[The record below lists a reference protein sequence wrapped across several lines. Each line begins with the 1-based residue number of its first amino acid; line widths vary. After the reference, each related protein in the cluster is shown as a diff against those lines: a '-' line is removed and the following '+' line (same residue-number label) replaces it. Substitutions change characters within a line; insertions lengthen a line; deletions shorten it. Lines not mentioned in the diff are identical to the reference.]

1 MGKPAM
7 KSKQTS
13 GDSRKYIKNFW
24 IFYFSVIVFIFLL
37 FLIISMGWLGF
48 MPSFEEL
55 ENPRSNLASEII
67 SADQQILGTY
77 YIENRS
83 NVTYREI
90 SPHLINALLATEDIR
105 FSRHSGIDFKANFR
119 VAFGLVTGQ
128 DMGGGSTITQQ
139 LAKNLFPRKPDIGKA
154 ELVLFKLKEWIT
166 ATKLER
172 NYTKE
177 EIAAMYLNSVSFGSQ
192 AFGARLASRTF
203 FNKEPVDLTIEESA
217 LLIGILKAPSYYSP
231 VRHPDRA
238 LQRRETVLGQMKKYE
253 FITQAQYD
261 SIRQLPLDMSKYMIL
276 DHTSGIAQYF
286 REAIRIK
293 LNEWCET
300 HEKAD
305 GTPYNLYQD
314 GLKIYTTINSVY
326 QRYAEEAVRE
336 HLSRD
341 IQPDFYKHWKNVPNA
356 PFVFPDSDPASEIKK
371 LMTQAMK
378 RSDRYRNLKEAGTP
392 DDSIQL
398 VFNTRI
404 PMTVFSWSGP
414 IDTVMS
420 PMDSIRYYKYL
431 YRAALMSVEP
441 NTGFVRAYVGGPDF
455 KFFQY
460 DNVTVGK
467 RQVGSTFKP
476 FLYTL
481 AMQEGEFS
489 PCTEVPNIPYSI
501 QLYDGSLW
509 EPKNTSEYKLG
520 QMISLREALAHSNNW
535 ISAFLMKHY
544 SPEAVIKI
552 AQKMGV
558 TSEIPAVYSIAL
570 GSADLSLY
578 EMVGAL
584 NTFVNKG
591 VYIEPIFITRI
602 EDGYGNVLERFI
614 PRINEAM
621 SEETA
626 YLMIELMKGVVQTG
640 TGIRLRYKYGFTN
653 PIAGKTG
660 TTQNQSDGWFIGMTP
675 ELVTGIW
682 AGCEDRAAH
691 FRSLTLGQGANT
703 ALPIWAIYMKKIY
716 GDPNLHVSTG
726 DFEKPLHPLSV
737 NIDCTGGQGTG
748 KQGSYGED
756 EF

>member
-1 MGKPAM
+1 M
-7 KSKQTS
+7 
-13 GDSRKYIKNFW
+13 
-24 IFYFSVIVFIFLL
+24 
-37 FLIISMGWLGF
+37 SM
-48 MPSFEEL
+48 
-55 ENPRSNLASEII
+55 
-67 SADQQILGTY
+67 
-77 YIENRS
+77 
-83 NVTYREI
+83 
-90 SPHLINALLATEDIR
+90 
-105 FSRHSGIDFKANFR
+105 
-119 VAFGLVTGQ
+119 
-128 DMGGGSTITQQ
+128 
-139 LAKNLFPRKPDIGKA
+139 
-154 ELVLFKLKEWIT
+154 
-166 ATKLER
+166 
-172 NYTKE
+172 
-177 EIAAMYLNSVSFGSQ
+177 
-192 AFGARLASRTF
+192 
-203 FNKEPVDLTIEESA
+203 
-217 LLIGILKAPSYYSP
+217 
-231 VRHPDRA
+231 
-238 LQRRETVLGQMKKYE
+238 
-253 FITQAQYD
+253 
-261 SIRQLPLDMSKYMIL
+261 
-276 DHTSGIAQYF
+276 
-286 REAIRIK
+286 
-293 LNEWCET
+293 
-300 HEKAD
+300 
-305 GTPYNLYQD
+305 
-314 GLKIYTTINSVY
+314 
-326 QRYAEEAVRE
+326 
-336 HLSRD
+336 
-341 IQPDFYKHWKNVPNA
+341 
-356 PFVFPDSDPASEIKK
+356 
-371 LMTQAMK
+371 
-378 RSDRYRNLKEAGTP
+378 
-392 DDSIQL
+392 
-398 VFNTRI
+398 
-404 PMTVFSWSGP
+404 
-414 IDTVMS
+414 
-420 PMDSIRYYKYL
+420 
-431 YRAALMSVEP
+431 EP

-455 KFFQY
+455 KYFQY

-602 EDGYGNVLERFI
+602 EDGYGNVLESFV

-626 YLMIELMKGVVQTG
+626 YLMLELMKGVVQTG

-653 PIAGKTG
+653 PVAGKTG

-682 AGCEDRAAH
+682 SGCEDRAAH

-716 GDPNLHVSTG
+716 GDPNLHVATG
-726 DFEKPLHPLSV
+726 DFEKPLNPLSV
-737 NIDCTGGQGTG
+737 DINCTGGQGTG
-748 KQGSYGED
+748 RQDGRRAQKESGREVFDRSIYREIQRIGRNPAGEMGRAKAARLL
-756 EF
+756 FLASAFQR

>member
-1 MGKPAM
+1 
-7 KSKQTS
+7 
-13 GDSRKYIKNFW
+13 
-24 IFYFSVIVFIFLL
+24 
-37 FLIISMGWLGF
+37 
-48 MPSFEEL
+48 MPSFGEL
-55 ENPRSNLASEII
+55 ENPKSNLASEII

-83 NVTYREI
+83 NVSYREI
-90 SPHLINALLATEDIR
+90 SPHMINALIATEDIR

-119 VAFGLVTGQ
+119 VAFGIVTGQ
-128 DMGGGSTITQQ
+128 DRGGGSTITQQ
-139 LAKNLFPRKPDIGKA
+139 LAKNLFPRKPDISRA

-192 AFGARLASRTF
+192 AFGVRLASRTF
-203 FNKEPVDLTIEESA
+203 FNKEPIDLNTEESA
-217 LLIGILKAPSYYSP
+217 LLIGILRAPSYYSP

-238 LQRRETVLGQMKKYE
+238 AQRRETVLGQMAKYD
-253 FITQAQYD
+253 FISQAQFD
-261 SIRQLPLDMSKYMIL
+261 SLRQLPIDMSKYMIL

-286 REAIRIK
+286 REMIRIR
-293 LNEWCET
+293 LNDWCQT
-300 HEKAD
+300 HKKTD
-305 GTPYNLYQD
+305 GTPYNLYKD
-314 GLKIYTTINSVY
+314 GLKIYTTINSVL
-326 QRYAEEAVRE
+326 QHYAEEAVRE
-336 HLSRD
+336 HLSQS
-341 IQPDFYKHWKNVPNA
+341 IQPDFYKHWKNSPNA
-356 PFVFPDSDPASEIKK
+356 PFVFPDSDPKAEIKK
-371 LMTQAMK
+371 LMTQAMY
-378 RSDRYRNLKEAGTP
+378 RSDRYRSMKEAGKP
-392 DDSIQL
+392 DDSIQMA
-398 VFNTRI
+398 FNARI
-404 PMTVFSWSGP
+404 PMTVFSWNGP
-414 IDTVMS
+414 IDTIMS
-420 PMDSIRYYKYL
+420 PMDSIRYYKFL
-431 YRAALMSVEP
+431 YRASLMSVEP

-455 KFFQY
+455 KYFQY

-481 AMQEGEFS
+481 AMQEGQFS
-489 PCTEVPNIPYSI
+489 PCTEIPNIPYSI

-509 EPKNTSEYKLG
+509 EPQNTSKYKTG
-520 QMISLREALAHSNNW
+520 QMISLKEALAHSNNW
-535 ISAFLMKHY
+535 ISAFLMKNY
-544 SPEAVIKI
+544 SPEAVITI
-552 AQKMGV
+552 ARKMGV
-558 TSEIPAVYSIAL
+558 TSDIPAVYSIAL

-602 EDGYGNVLERFI
+602 EDGYGNVLERFV

-691 FRSLTLGQGANT
+691 FRTLALGQGANT

-716 GDPNLHVSTG
+716 NDPNLNISTG
-726 DFEKPLHPLSV
+726 DFDKPLNPVSV
-737 NIDCTGGQGTG
+737 DIDCTGGQGTG
-748 KQGSYGED
+748 RKGSYNED

>member
-1 MGKPAM
+1 M
-7 KSKQTS
+7 KSKNIPDNYRT
-13 GDSRKYIKNFW
+13 YIRRFW
-24 IFYFSVIVFIFLL
+24 IVYLSAIGFIFLL
-37 FLIISMGWLGF
+37 FLGISIGLFGF

-90 SPHLINALLATEDIR
+90 SPHLIHALLATEDIR
-105 FSRHSGIDFKANFR
+105 FSKHSGIDFKANIR
-119 VAFGLVTGQ
+119 VAFGLLTGQ

-203 FNKEPVDLTIEESA
+203 FNKEPIDLTIEESA

-231 VRHPDRA
+231 VRHPERA
-238 LQRRETVLGQMKKYE
+238 LQRRETVLGQMKKYD
-253 FITQAQYD
+253 FITQAEYD
-261 SIRQLPLDMSKYMIL
+261 SIQQLPLDMTKYMIL

-300 HEKAD
+300 HRKAD
-305 GTPYNLYQD
+305 GTTYNLYMD

-336 HLSRD
+336 HLSRN
-341 IQPDFYKHWKNVPNA
+341 IQPDFYKHWKNLPNA
-356 PFVFPDSDPASEIKK
+356 PFVFPDSDPATEIKK

-378 RSDRYRNLKEAGTP
+378 RSDRYRSMKEAGVL

-398 VFNTRI
+398 VFNTRV
-404 PMTVFSWSGP
+404 PMTVFSWGGP

-420 PMDSIRYYKYL
+420 PMDSIRYYKFL
-431 YRAALMSVEP
+431 YRASLMSVEP

-455 KFFQY
+455 KYFQY

-481 AMQEGEFS
+481 AMQQGEFS
-489 PCTEVPNIPYSI
+489 PCTEIPNIPYSI

-509 EPKNTSEYKLG
+509 EPKNTSKYKLG
-520 QMISLREALAHSNNW
+520 QMISLKEALAHSNNW
-535 ISAFLMKHY
+535 ISAFLIKRY
-544 SPEAVIKI
+544 SPESVITI
-552 AQKMGV
+552 TRKMGV
-558 TSEIPAVYSIAL
+558 TSDIPAVYSIAL

-602 EDGYGNVLERFI
+602 EDAYGNVLERFI

-691 FRSLTLGQGANT
+691 FRSLTMGQGANT
-703 ALPIWAIYMKKIY
+703 ALPVWAIYMKKIY
-716 GDPNLHVSTG
+716 GNPNLHVSTG

-748 KQGSYGED
+748 KQGSHGED

>member
-1 MGKPAM
+1 MA
-7 KSKQTS
+7 KQQTKNY
-13 GDSRKYIKNFW
+13 RTQVRNFW
-24 IFYFSVIVFIFLL
+24 LIYTSILVFVFLL
-37 FLIISMGWLGF
+37 FLIISLGGFGF
-48 MPSFEEL
+48 MPSFSEL
-55 ENPRSNLASEII
+55 ENPKSNLASEII

-83 NVTYREI
+83 NVAYRAI
-90 SPHLINALLATEDIR
+90 SPHLINALIATEDIR

-119 VAFGLVTGQ
+119 VAFGVLTGQ
-128 DMGGGSTITQQ
+128 DRGGGSTITQQ
-139 LAKNLFPRKPDIGKA
+139 LAKNLFPRKLNISKA

-192 AFGARLASRTF
+192 AFGVRLASRTF
-203 FNKEPVDLTIEESA
+203 FNKEPIDLNIEESA
-217 LLIGILKAPSYYSP
+217 LLIGILKAPSHYSP

-238 LQRRETVLGQMKKYE
+238 AQRRETVLGQMAKYD
-253 FITQAQYD
+253 FISQAQFD
-261 SIRQLPLDMSKYMIL
+261 SLRQLPIDMSKYMIL

-286 REAIRIK
+286 REMIRIR

-300 HEKAD
+300 HKKTD
-305 GTPYNLYQD
+305 GTPYNLYKD
-314 GLKIYTTINSVY
+314 GLRIYTTINSVL
-326 QRYAEEAVRE
+326 QQYAEEAVRE
-336 HLSRD
+336 HLSRS
-341 IQPDFYKHWKNVPNA
+341 IQPDFYKHWKKIPNA
-356 PFVFPDSDPASEIKK
+356 PFVFPDSDPRIEIEK
-371 LMTQAMK
+371 LMTQAMY
-378 RSDRYRNLKEAGTP
+378 RSDRYRQMKQAGKP
-392 DDSIQL
+392 DDSIRL
-398 VFNTRI
+398 AFNTPV
-404 PMTVFSWSGP
+404 PMTVFSWDGP
-414 IDTVMS
+414 FDTIIS
-420 PMDSIRYYKYL
+420 PMDSIRYYKFL
-431 YRAALMSVEP
+431 YRASLMSVEP

-455 KFFQY
+455 KYFQY

-481 AMQEGEFS
+481 AMQEGQFA
-489 PCTEVPNIPYSI
+489 PCTEIPNIQYSI
-501 QLYDGSLW
+501 PLYDGTLW
-509 EPKNTSEYKLG
+509 APQNTSKYKIG
-520 QMISLREALAHSNNW
+520 QMISLKEALAHSNNW
-535 ISAFLMKHY
+535 ISAFLMKNY
-544 SPEAVIKI
+544 SPEAVITI
-552 AQKMGV
+552 ARKMGV
-558 TSEIPAVYSIAL
+558 TSDIPAVYSIAL

-591 VYIEPIFITRI
+591 MYIEPIFITRI
-602 EDGYGNVLERFI
+602 EDGYGNVLERFV
-614 PRINEAM
+614 PQINEAM

-691 FRSLTLGQGANT
+691 FRTLTLGQGANT

-716 GDPNLHVSTG
+716 NDPNLHLSTG
-726 DFEKPLHPLSV
+726 DFEKPLKPLSV
-737 NIDCTGGQGTG
+737 DLDCTGVHGTG
-748 KQGSYGED
+748 RQGSYNED

>member
-1 MGKPAM
+1 MA
-7 KSKQTS
+7 KQATNNY
-13 GDSRKYIKNFW
+13 RTYIRNFW
-24 IFYFSVIVFIFLL
+24 LIYASIILLIFLI
-37 FLIISMGWLGF
+37 FLIISLGGFGF
-48 MPSFEEL
+48 MPSFGEL
-55 ENPRSNLASEII
+55 ENPKSNLASEII

-83 NVTYREI
+83 NVAYREI
-90 SPHLINALLATEDIR
+90 SPHLINALIATEDIR

-119 VAFGLVTGQ
+119 VAFGILTRQ
-128 DMGGGSTITQQ
+128 DRGGGSTITQQ
-139 LAKNLFPRKPDIGKA
+139 LAKNLFPRKSNINKG
-154 ELVLFKLKEWIT
+154 ELVLFKLKEWVT

-192 AFGARLASRTF
+192 AFGVRLASRTF
-203 FNKEPVDLTIEESA
+203 FNKEPIDLNAEESA
-217 LLIGILKAPSYYSP
+217 LLIGILKAPSFYSP

-238 LQRRETVLGQMKKYE
+238 AQRRETVLGQMAKYD
-253 FITQAQYD
+253 FITRDQFD
-261 SIRQLPLDMSKYMIL
+261 SLRQLPIDMSNYMIL

-286 REAIRIK
+286 REMIRIR
-293 LNEWCET
+293 LNDWCET
-300 HEKAD
+300 HKKTD
-305 GTPYNLYQD
+305 GTAYNLYKD
-314 GLKIYTTINSVY
+314 GLKIYTTINSVL
-326 QRYAEEAVRE
+326 QTYAEEAVRE
-336 HLSRD
+336 HLSKS
-341 IQPDFYKHWKNVPNA
+341 IQPDFYKHWKNIPNA
-356 PFVFPDSDPASEIKK
+356 PFVFPDSDPKAEIHK
-371 LMTQAMK
+371 LMTQAMY
-378 RSDRYRNLKEAGTP
+378 RSDRYRNLKEAGKP

-398 VFNTRI
+398 IFNTPV
-404 PMTVFSWSGP
+404 PMIVFSWDGP
-414 IDTVMS
+414 FDTILS
-420 PMDSIRYYKYL
+420 PLDSIRYYKFL

-455 KFFQY
+455 KYFQY

-481 AMQEGEFS
+481 AMQEGQFS
-489 PCTEVPNIPYSI
+489 PCTEVPNIQYSI
-501 QLYDGSLW
+501 QLHDGSLW
-509 EPKNTSEYKLG
+509 EPQNTSHYKTG
-520 QMISLREALAHSNNW
+520 QMISLKEALAHSNNW
-535 ISAFLMKHY
+535 ISTFLMKNY
-544 SPEAVIKI
+544 SPEAVITI
-552 AQKMGV
+552 ARKMGV
-558 TSEIPAVYSIAL
+558 TSDIPAVYSIAL

-591 VYIEPIFITRI
+591 VYIEPVFITRI
-602 EDGYGNVLERFI
+602 EDSYGNVLERFV

-640 TGIRLRYKYGFTN
+640 TGIRLRYKYKFTN

-691 FRSLTLGQGANT
+691 FRTLSLGQGANT

-716 GDPNLHVSTG
+716 NDPNLHISTG
-726 DFEKPLHPLSV
+726 DFEKPLNPISV
-737 NIDCTGGQGTG
+737 DLDCTGGQGTG
-748 KQGSYGED
+748 SQKNYDED

>member
-1 MGKPAM
+1 M

-238 LQRRETVLGQMKKYE
+238 LHRRETVLGQMKKYE

-356 PFVFPDSDPASEIKK
+356 P
-371 LMTQAMK
+371 
-378 RSDRYRNLKEAGTP
+378 
-392 DDSIQL
+392 
-398 VFNTRI
+398 
-404 PMTVFSWSGP
+404 
-414 IDTVMS
+414 
-420 PMDSIRYYKYL
+420 
-431 YRAALMSVEP
+431 
-441 NTGFVRAYVGGPDF
+441 
-455 KFFQY
+455 
-460 DNVTVGK
+460 
-467 RQVGSTFKP
+467 
-476 FLYTL
+476 
-481 AMQEGEFS
+481 
-489 PCTEVPNIPYSI
+489 
-501 QLYDGSLW
+501 
-509 EPKNTSEYKLG
+509 
-520 QMISLREALAHSNNW
+520 
-535 ISAFLMKHY
+535 
-544 SPEAVIKI
+544 
-552 AQKMGV
+552 
-558 TSEIPAVYSIAL
+558 
-570 GSADLSLY
+570 
-578 EMVGAL
+578 
-584 NTFVNKG
+584 
-591 VYIEPIFITRI
+591 
-602 EDGYGNVLERFI
+602 
-614 PRINEAM
+614 
-621 SEETA
+621 
-626 YLMIELMKGVVQTG
+626 
-640 TGIRLRYKYGFTN
+640 
-653 PIAGKTG
+653 
-660 TTQNQSDGWFIGMTP
+660 
-675 ELVTGIW
+675 
-682 AGCEDRAAH
+682 
-691 FRSLTLGQGANT
+691 
-703 ALPIWAIYMKKIY
+703 
-716 GDPNLHVSTG
+716 
-726 DFEKPLHPLSV
+726 
-737 NIDCTGGQGTG
+737 
-748 KQGSYGED
+748 
-756 EF
+756 

>member
-1 MGKPAM
+1 M

>member
-640 TGIRLRYKYGFTN
+640 TGIRLRYRYGFTN